1 MYAKKIDIFNTFQT
15 YSSFSVFSDSEQ
27 NKLIEESLVMA
38 KFDHLNVMKLI
49 GVSPHATDSLY
60 IVMPFMIYGSLL
72 SYLRKQRAD
81 LTILTTENMDLVRSY
96 SWHPSYLVFT

>member
-1 MYAKKIDIFNTFQT
+1 MIIDELNELCACMQRKLIFLIPFKRI
-15 YSSFSVFSDSEQ
+15 SDSEQ

-96 SWHPSYLVFT
+96 SWHPS